1 MIVMMIDDSDNDNY
15 NDNGN
20 GNGACCGG
28 ATFCLFQT
36 RLRSFPST
44 CLSETSSR
52 STT

>member
-1 MIVMMIDDSDNDNY
+1 MIYDSDNVD
-15 NDNGN
+15 DNGD
-20 GNGACCGG
+20 GACCGG
-28 ATFCLFQT
+28 AAFCLFKT